1 MKTIFRLALGGLFS
15 IFFFTLCFSQVPTVD
30 TTGLSGWD
38 PFKEPVT
45 VESLKQAYNAL
56 FGALVILWGYVAR
69 FLGWKTEKVPFVMVV
84 VAGGAV
90 IAGVFVALG
99 LAKAAPLIISFFL
112 SLGVFDTILKPGE
125 KIGKKLIGR

>member
-15 IFFFTLCFSQVPTVD
+15 LLFFTLCFSQVPAVD

-56 FGALVILWGYVAR
+56 FGALVVIWGYVAR
-69 FLGWKTEKVPFVMVV
+69 VFKFKTSKVPFVFVV
-84 VAGGAV
+84 AAGGAV

-112 SLGVFDTILKPGE
+112 SLGIFDTFFKPGE
-125 KIGKKLIGR
+125 RLFKKSVG